1 MTTEDSAVEME
12 YLSEMSIVS
21 MATRKGEVLTCN
33 SITREVI
40 KITVNFHDL

>member
-1 MTTEDSAVEME
+1 MTTEDNAVGME

-33 SITREVI
+33 SMTHEVV